1 MSQTVLFICSGN
13 FYRSRYAEAVF
24 NHIAPHVIPG
34 WSAISRGF
42 KPHLA
47 TEDLSYLARER
58 LQEKGIPLNHTAE
71 KPCKLSREDLEEST
85 VIVSL
90 LESQHRPLMRTHF
103 PEFEDVSLY
112 WEVYDIED
120 QPAEISL
127 SLIDEN
133 VTQLI
138 AELT

>member
-1 MSQTVLFICSGN
+1 VSQTVLFICSGN

-24 NHIAPHVIPG
+24 NHLAPNALPS
-34 WSAISRGF
+34 WSAVSRGF

-58 LQEKGIPLNHTAE
+58 LQEKDIPLHHTAE
-71 KPCKLSREDLEEST
+71 KPCKLSREDLEDAT

-90 LESQHRPLMRTHF
+90 LESQHRPLMKAHF
-103 PEFEDVSLY
+103 PEFEEVSLY

-120 QPAEISL
+120 RPAEISL

-133 VTQLI
+133 VTRLI
-138 AELT
+138 ADLS